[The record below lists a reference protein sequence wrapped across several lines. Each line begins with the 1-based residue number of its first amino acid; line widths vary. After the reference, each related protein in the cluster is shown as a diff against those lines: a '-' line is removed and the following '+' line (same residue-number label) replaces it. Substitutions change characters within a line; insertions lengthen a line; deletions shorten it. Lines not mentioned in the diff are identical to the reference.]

1 MDFFFFLGILRL
13 VLFNRLSSSFLWR
26 THLKPVHLTWSG
38 TYTVVWKKI
47 KGWFSYVLIW
57 SICLWERFSRENT
70 VLSALS
76 VALVQVA
83 TACWDFSDVAT
94 HSSCPSCPGCFL
106 SWGRSILQDSPQK
119 GGVPSMWELS
129 FFTFN
134 GTQNGLWG
142 RESNRKLFSWQT

>member
-1 MDFFFFLGILRL
+1 MIQLCTNMVNLLVRKIL
-13 VLFNRLSSSFLWR
+13 
-26 THLKPVHLTWSG
+26 SG
-38 TYTVVWKKI
+38 
-47 KGWFSYVLIW
+47 
-57 SICLWERFSRENT
+57 EH
-70 VLSALS
+70 SAVCPSS

-83 TACWDFSDVAT
+83 TARWDFSDVAP

-142 RESNRKLFSWQT
+142 RESNTKLFSWQT